1 MNNWFGQFEIHTRE
15 WKDEIRGLEVDKY
28 FEGISSKIRT
38 DYRNVVEYGYVKKHM
53 IVHRLEFQNLI
64 TTSTRTSFNDLWED
78 ARKIEKIVAKT
89 ETVLVEQIRET
100 VDAIKKPLKCYNC
113 MKKGHIVRTK
123 TLFNRYECTN
133 IFHKSRIRKISNIP
147 AR

>member
-1 MNNWFGQFEIHTRE
+1 
-15 WKDEIRGLEVDKY
+15 
-28 FEGISSKIRT
+28 
-38 DYRNVVEYGYVKKHM
+38 M
-53 IVHRLEFQNLI
+53 IVHRLLEYVKHAPIEDIEIIEHKLAAVFKKGCTLEFQNLI

-133 IFHKSRIRKISNIP
+133 IYHK
-147 AR
+147 